1 MKFFITGNL
10 GYIGPVL
17 TKFIKNIDK
26 NIFIIGFDTGFFEEC
41 YTHEKIYKEK
51 KYSVNMQIYGDI
63 RDIEKYKEVIRDC
76 DHVIHLSAISNDPMG
91 KEFEEVTQAINL
103 YSSVKLAK
111 ICCEFNLKSFVFA
124 SSCSVYGSGDS
135 SPRNEL
141 DLVAPLTA
149 YAKSKI
155 GTELELSKLSCDNN
169 SINTKFTSL
178 RFATACG
185 ASQRL
190 RLDLVL
196 NDFVA
201 TAIATSK
208 IQVLSDGSPWRPLI
222 DVYDMSKA
230 LYWASIRTTGDNNEV
245 INTGSNNWNYNV
257 GDLAGNVAKILSN
270 DVLVDINKNA
280 QPDKRSYKVSF
291 DKFTSLAPL
300 EYLPE
305 ITLEKSVKLLIKQ
318 IKDIDQNVLLHHRDH
333 MIRLEVLRYL
343 KNNKYINEN
352 LRWN

>member
-17 TKFIKNIDK
+17 TNFIKNIDK
-26 NIFIIGFDTGFFEEC
+26 NIYIIGFDTGFFEEC
-41 YTHEKIYKEK
+41 YTNEKIYKEK
-51 KYSVNMQIYGDI
+51 KYSVDMQIYGDVREI
-63 RDIEKYKEVIRDC
+63 DKYKEIIKDC

-103 YSSVKLAK
+103 QSSVKLAK
-111 ICCEFNLKSFVFA
+111 ISQEFNLKSFVFA

-141 DLVAPLTA
+141 DKVAPLTA

-155 GTELELSKLSCDNN
+155 GTELELKKLSIDNN
-169 SINTKFTSL
+169 SASTKFTSL

-185 ASQRL
+185 ASPRL

-201 TAIATSK
+201 TAISTLK

-230 LYWASIRTTGDNNEV
+230 LYWASIRKTGENNEV
-245 INTGSNNWNYNV
+245 INTGSNNWNYQISE
-257 GDLAGNVAKILSN
+257 LANSVAKMVSN
-270 DVLVDINKNA
+270 DVPVNLNKNA
-280 QPDKRSYKVSF
+280 QPDKRSYKVCF
-291 DKFTSLAPL
+291 DKFNDIASK
-300 EYLPE
+300 EFQPE
-305 ITLEKSVKLLIKQ
+305 ITLEKSVEKLINQ
-318 IKDIDQNVLLHHRDH
+318 IKNIDKNVLLKERDH
-333 MIRLEVLRYL
+333 MIRLKVLKYL
-343 KNNKYINEN
+343 KNNKFINED